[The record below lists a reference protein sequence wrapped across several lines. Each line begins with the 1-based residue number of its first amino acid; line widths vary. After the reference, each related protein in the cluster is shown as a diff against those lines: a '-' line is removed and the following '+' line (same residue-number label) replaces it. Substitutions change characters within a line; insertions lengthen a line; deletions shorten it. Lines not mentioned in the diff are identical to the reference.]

1 MKQIFRLLLV
11 TAVLLAGLV
20 SVPTRASANSKLD
33 PKLAMPSTIRQQI
46 VDKLTQRLA
55 RITVANGFQTDI
67 GATAA
72 EDWPTHFNEDQL
84 RDATRLGIFDQ
95 VNTSEQSFPQEKAI
109 PNTLPLQVRIFHS
122 QKTTPAELRVMIGD
136 VMKAI
141 IENEVSGQRDPQFR
155 TFNAETNKYV
165 PESAIAVDTKPQNDG
180 FIIPTETFSID
191 GAAVGFT
198 VEFYSEP
205 FNAWE

>member
-20 SVPTRASANSKLD
+20 SVPARASANSKPETRNPELE
-33 PKLAMPSTIRQQI
+33 MPSTIRQQI

-95 VNTSEQSFPQEKAI
+95 VNTSEQSFPQEKAMSI
-109 PNTLPLQVRIFHS
+109 WWSRN
-122 QKTTPAELRVMIGD
+122 A
-136 VMKAI
+136 
-141 IENEVSGQRDPQFR
+141 R
-155 TFNAETNKYV
+155 TWR
-165 PESAIAVDTKPQNDG
+165 P
-180 FIIPTETFSID
+180 FSWKLWPRGSD
-191 GAAVGFT
+191 DRH
-198 VEFYSEP
+198 
-205 FNAWE
+205 